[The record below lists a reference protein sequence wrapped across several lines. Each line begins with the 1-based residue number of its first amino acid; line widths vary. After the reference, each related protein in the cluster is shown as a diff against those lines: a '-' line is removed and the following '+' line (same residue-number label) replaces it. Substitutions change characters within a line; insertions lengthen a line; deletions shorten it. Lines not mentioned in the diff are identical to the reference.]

1 MDRLPNTQHELQE
14 WERDTRSSTPE
25 FDAVLFRSRRLQRSA
40 DFHYDLAQFVAG
52 GATVVPRLTNDQ
64 AGCYGAVFAARMSVV
79 IAVWRQHDEGRCSQM
94 LSSAIAGMLLALDE
108 AAAEP
113 TKNGPGP
120 DALEACALAA
130 K

>member
-1 MDRLPNTQHELQE
+1 MDRPPQTQHQLTE
-14 WERDTRSSTPE
+14 WERDHRSDTPE
-25 FDAVLFRSRRLQRSA
+25 VDAVMARRRRTVQFDR
-40 DFHYDLAQFVAG
+40 DLADFVAG
-52 GATVVPRLTNDQ
+52 GATVVPTLTNDQ
-64 AGCYGAVFAARMSVV
+64 ASAYGPVFAGRMSVV
-79 IAVWRQHDEGRCSQM
+79 IAVWRKHDEGRCSQM
-94 LSSAIAGMLLALDE
+94 LSSAIIGMLMALDE